1 MHEQSIVESLLAL
14 AIENAEKAKASKIL
28 RIYLVVGEL
37 SGVVEESVDFY
48 FSIPGKDTIASE
60 SSHKTLHFSGGDD
73 EHHLSLVAERPLVLA
88 GVGDDDPVAALEHR
102 RDNGVSTGRR
112 EEPAVYVRYFINVHL
127 RGFELTIPT
136 TS

>member
-48 FSIPGKDTIASE
+48 FSILGKDTIAAE
-60 SSHKTLHFSGGDD
+60 A
-73 EHHLSLVAERPLVLA
+73 SLFFTHIPAQVRCRNCNTVFIPEKFDFHCPKCK
-88 GVGDDDPVAALEHR
+88 EQQIEIIH
-102 RDNGVSTGRR
+102 GR
-112 EEPAVYVRYFINVHL
+112 
-127 RGFELTIPT
+127 ELYID
-136 TS
+136 SMEVE